1 MFSIETTYYCDDC
14 KSVTSKQW
22 MFENPR
28 KAYLFYNERVDA
40 LADKE
45 AIKVG
50 YIELR
55 YLTDNPKPFD
65 SYLMLTA
72 NIGTDSYSFTA
83 SHWMMSSTEL
93 MEIYD
98 VMTEKTLNKEAA

>member
-14 KSVTSKQW
+14 KTVTSKTW
-22 MFENPR
+22 NYDNPHS
-28 KAYLFYNERVDA
+28 AYVFFKQCVDTLNE
-40 LADKE
+40 KE

-55 YLTDNPKPFD
+55 YLTEKPKPLD

-72 NIGTDSYSFTA
+72 NIGIDNYSFTA
-83 SHWMMSSTEL
+83 THWLRSSTKL
-93 MEIYD
+93 KKIFD
-98 VMTEKTLNKEAA
+98 AMTDQTDEKEAA